1 MPITLDKEKKTMKK
15 TPLVVLKDFFG
26 YKIGQ
31 TLKEFKAEIDALS
44 PEEKK
49 ELAELAAAEL
59 GVAVDWSPPR

>member
-1 MPITLDKEKKTMKK
+1 MKK